1 MKYLMIILLLQLSL
15 FAEARQL
22 LDANK
27 TKYLVEAAEGDAII
41 LGHGK
46 KKIYAFIDP
55 YCPVSQAYIK
65 SLYKSEKRMFPKYST
80 YLFLFELPRKH
91 SADMI
96 STIYTSKNP
105 QQMIKSIMVNG
116 EKLPEIPVKETD
128 EKVKRI
134 YKLAKKIG
142 VHKRPYIVIN
152 GKAY

>member
-1 MKYLMIILLLQLSL
+1 MKYLVLIILLQLSL

-22 LDANK
+22 LDVNE
-27 TKYLVEAAEGDAII
+27 TRHLVEFAEGDAII
-41 LGHGK
+41 LGSGK

-55 YCPVSQAYIK
+55 YCKVSQAYIK

-96 STIYTSKNP
+96 STIYKSKNP

-116 EKLPEIPVKETD
+116 KKLPEIPTKQTD
-128 EKVKRI
+128 AKVQRI